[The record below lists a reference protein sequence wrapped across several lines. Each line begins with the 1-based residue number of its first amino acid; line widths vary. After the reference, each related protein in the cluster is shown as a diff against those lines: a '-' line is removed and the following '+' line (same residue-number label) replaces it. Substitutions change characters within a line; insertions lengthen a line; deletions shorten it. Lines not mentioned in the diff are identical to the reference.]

1 MKNFF
6 IYLFRGNPF
15 ATGLLVLFILK
26 YLLEIQKNWCLM
38 MVFYV
43 CCVVGYM
50 LFILP
55 KIEQQK
61 REKTTWL
68 VVALLVV
75 ISTSVAMFL

>member
-1 MKNFF
+1 
-6 IYLFRGNPF
+6 
-15 ATGLLVLFILK
+15 
-26 YLLEIQKNWCLM
+26 M

-75 ISTSVAMFL
+75 LSTSVAMFL